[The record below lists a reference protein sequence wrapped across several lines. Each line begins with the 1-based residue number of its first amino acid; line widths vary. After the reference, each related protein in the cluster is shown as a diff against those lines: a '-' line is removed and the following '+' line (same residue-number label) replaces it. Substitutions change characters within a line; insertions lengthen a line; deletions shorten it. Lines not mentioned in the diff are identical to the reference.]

1 MAQLDPLPA
10 LDVGSVRQKDQSDP
24 AALPSRLVCVRV
36 GKGVLGGAGHI
47 TGTCAVGNSGGLRLD
62 ITERT
67 APCHKMHTTKM
78 VRQRAGTT
86 HGADSPNVAVAN
98 VVVNVRGQLPNGA
111 AWPRARS
118 SKVRQPGFEIV
129 TSAICHVA
137 ERLVR
142 SPGLGLLL
150 LLRLRHRRCWER
162 VRGGAVLGTVA
173 MQLVV
178 GGTVIGILAIL
189 SDILSQAVFRV
200 LRILIV
206 NKIRVWCIAV
216 VVQLAFKSV
225 GERVQILQ

>member
-1 MAQLDPLPA
+1 MFALARACSAEPATSPA
-10 LDVGSVRQKDQSDP
+10 LAPSAIPEGFVLISLNELPRATKCTPQKW
-24 AALPSRLVCVRV
+24 
-36 GKGVLGGAGHI
+36 
-47 TGTCAVGNSGGLRLD
+47 
-62 ITERT
+62 
-67 APCHKMHTTKM
+67 

-162 VRGGAVLGTVA
+162 VRGGGTVV

-189 SDILSQAVFRV
+189 SDILRQAVFSI

-206 NKIRVWCIAV
+206 NKIRVWCMAV